1 MHIFHK
7 HFKYN
12 DSWMW
17 CDWVRHQPI
26 FGFPHLRIASVF
38 QGLYFIFEFTWG
50 KLHWYWTTGN
60 VKYKA
65 QKGEEV

>member
-17 CDWVRHQPI
+17 CDWVRHQKL
-26 FGFPHLRIASVF
+26 FGLPHLHIAFVRHDLF
-38 QGLYFIFEFTWG
+38 FIFEFIWG
-50 KLHWYWTTGN
+50 KLHWYWTIGHI
-60 VKYKA
+60 KLKA
-65 QKGEEV
+65 QQGE

>member
-7 HFKYN
+7 HFKFN

-17 CDWVRHQPI
+17 CDWVRHQKL
-26 FGFPHLRIASVF
+26 FSLPHLHIAFVRDD
-38 QGLYFIFEFTWG
+38 LYFIFEFIWG

-60 VKYKA
+60 VKLKA
-65 QKGEEV
+65 QKGE

>member
-17 CDWVRHQPI
+17 CDWVRHQPL
-26 FGFPHLRIASVF
+26 FGMPHLHIACTRF
-38 QGLYFIFEFTWG
+38 DMYFIFEFIWG

-65 QKGEEV
+65 RKEH

>member
-17 CDWVRHQPI
+17 LDWVRHQNL
-26 FGFPHLRIASVF
+26 FGMPHLYTSTVR
-38 QGLYFIFEFTWG
+38 QGLYFIFELIWG

-60 VKYKA
+60 TYHKWKHND
-65 QKGEEV
+65 